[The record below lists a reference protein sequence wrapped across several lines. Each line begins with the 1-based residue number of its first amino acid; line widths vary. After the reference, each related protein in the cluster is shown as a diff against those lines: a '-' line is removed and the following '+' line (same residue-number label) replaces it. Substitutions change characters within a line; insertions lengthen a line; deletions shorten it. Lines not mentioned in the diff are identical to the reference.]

1 VISFAEF
8 AAQDAI
14 QGRYNPV
21 FEHGMHSL
29 VNDLEQI
36 VSVLRAAGIAFEV
49 IGGVAVN
56 AHLLPD
62 HGSRAFVTRDID
74 LLVRRDDL
82 TAIASAAEAAG
93 YTARKILG
101 GHMLIRPGQQPQEAI
116 HLVFVGEKSRS
127 TYPLPHPELEP
138 EERVLFGLRVPV
150 VPLAHLVRMKLNSFR
165 PKDLVHLQI
174 LDEAGL
180 IDARLESTLPETL
193 RERLLDAR
201 RQFAEGEPD
210 VE

>member
-1 VISFAEF
+1 
-8 AAQDAI
+8 
-14 QGRYNPV
+14 
-21 FEHGMHSL
+21 
-29 VNDLEQI
+29 
-36 VSVLRAAGIAFEV
+36 
-49 IGGVAVN
+49 VAVN